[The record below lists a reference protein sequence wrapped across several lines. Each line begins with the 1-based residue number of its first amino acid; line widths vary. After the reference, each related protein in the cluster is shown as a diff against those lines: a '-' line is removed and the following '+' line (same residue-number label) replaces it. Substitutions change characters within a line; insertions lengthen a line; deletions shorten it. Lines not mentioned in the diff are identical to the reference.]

1 MLYIGLQFF
10 AHKKGMGSTKNGRDS
25 ESKRLGPIALRLT
38 YELLMMAV
46 LAVKNIIS
54 INNKLRNQNEGE
66 VKADIFAAPDMS
78 EFKESIQQKKEQVEQ
93 AVQARRENKAQD
105 DAPADEEK

>member
-1 MLYIGLQFF
+1 M
-10 AHKKGMGSTKNGRDS
+10 
-25 ESKRLGPIALRLT
+25 
-38 YELLMMAV
+38 
-46 LAVKNIIS
+46 IS
-54 INNKLRNQNEGE
+54 FVSE